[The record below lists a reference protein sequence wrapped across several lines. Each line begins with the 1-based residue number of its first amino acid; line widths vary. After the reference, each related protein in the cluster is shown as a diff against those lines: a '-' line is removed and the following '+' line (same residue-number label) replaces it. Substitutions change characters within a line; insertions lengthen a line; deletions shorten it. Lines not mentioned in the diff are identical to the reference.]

1 MMLATVAPNLARAS
15 SGMFWAGM
23 GMTTTCVGATR
34 GGITRPCAR
43 MRAKSGT
50 GSTLMSYQVWSSR
63 GQRPA
68 SLCCHA

>member
-1 MMLATVAPNLARAS
+1 
-15 SGMFWAGM
+15 MFWAGM